1 MGVKWTRQDLIEFL
15 EVLIEHDVPVHNNP
29 YFRQLLNRDQ
39 NLYMNQNVRGA
50 TGNVAYRTVDFD
62 IDELDDEEF
71 WERIDGT
78 DYNDLIENN
87 AAMAIIKMAE
97 KFNLIN

>member
-1 MGVKWTRQDLIEFL
+1 MDTKWTREDLIEFL
-15 EVLIEHDVPVHNNP
+15 EVLIEHNVPVYNNP
-29 YFRQLLNRDQ
+29 YFRKLLNRDQ
-39 NLYMNQNVRGA
+39 NLFMNQNVREA

-62 IDELDDEEF
+62 IDGVDDEEF